1 MAKSIHAVA
10 IFLGAFLLFQIQPLM
25 GKFLLPWFGGG
36 PGVWTTCLLFFQTL
50 LVGGYAYAH
59 WLTNVRPLRR
69 QAGIH
74 LSLLVVS
81 LAMLPI
87 APGAFWKPTA
97 GTEPVTRILLLLLAT
112 VGLPY
117 LLLAATGPLFQ
128 RWASLKHAG
137 LAPYRL
143 YALSNAGSLLAL
155 LSFPF
160 CFEPLFSRQALSWG
174 WSAGLVAF
182 TGLCAA
188 FAWRQRKIAEPNE
201 TAAMS
206 AEFSPPPGWSDRLW
220 WLALPA
226 TAALLLAATTNKLCL
241 DIAALPFV
249 WVLPLGTYLLSFI
262 LCFDHPRWYD
272 RRCWSAGFAVG
283 CGASALCLVDTAVSL
298 PLQLAVFNL
307 TLLAAGM
314 LCHGELYRLRP
325 APARLTGYYL
335 TIAAGGALGTG
346 FTALLAPLLFTDY
359 RELPIGLVLL
369 AFLLGLL
376 GLSRRSLSLSVGTGA
391 GLIIAT
397 FVIPALMAETGR
409 GALRWFEF
417 WGREILTFYTRFS
430 PAIAGVVVLVYF
442 CLKHRGPPPAI
453 RPHRM
458 VVLPLLFSVLLGVV
472 FIRQAKS
479 LDEDLEAAG
488 RNFYGAYKVQRYG
501 VDDPRFQSHLLT
513 HGGTTHGLQFLHPN
527 FAHWQTTY
535 YGPTSGV
542 ARAIS
547 TLPGKRRVGLI
558 GLGAGTLAGYG
569 RRGDVFRFYEIDPAI
584 VHVAREYFTY
594 LKASPAVIE
603 IAPGDARLSLEAEL
617 QRGQQGR
624 FDLLVLDAF
633 NGDAIPIHLLT
644 HEAMDIYR
652 QHLRSGGLIAVH
664 ISNRHL
670 DLRPVVEALA
680 QYGGMHFATISDNVP
695 KQSWWAYDTKWM
707 ILCAEAGRLDVE
719 AIGAFAEEPPDA
731 TAQVL
736 HWTDDHASLLKIL
749 K

>member
-50 LVGGYAYAH
+50 LIGGYAYAH
-59 WLTNVRPLRR
+59 WLSNLRPLRR

-87 APGAFWKPTA
+87 TPGSFWKPTA
-97 GTEPVTRILLLLLAT
+97 GTEPVARILLLLLAN

-128 RWASLKHAG
+128 RWASLREPNV
-137 LAPYRL
+137 APYRL

-160 CFEPLFSRQALSWG
+160 CFEPLFSRQALGWG
-174 WSAGLVAF
+174 WSAGLVTF
-182 TGLCAA
+182 TGLCAV
-188 FAWRQRKIAEPNE
+188 FAWQQRKIAEPE
-201 TAAMS
+201 QTAATP
-206 AEFSPPPGWSDRLW
+206 AELSPSSGWGDRLW

-226 TAALLLAATTNKLCL
+226 AASLLLAATTNKLCL

-249 WVLPLGTYLLSFI
+249 WVLPLGVYLLSFV

-272 RRCWSAGFAVG
+272 RRFWSTGFAVG
-283 CGASALCLVDTAVSL
+283 CGASALCLVDATVSL
-298 PLQLAVFNL
+298 PLQLVVYNL
-307 TLLAAGM
+307 TLLTAGM

-325 APARLTGYYL
+325 APSRLTGYYL
-335 TIAAGGALGTG
+335 TIATGGALGTG

-359 RELPIGLVLL
+359 RELPVGLVLIS
-369 AFLLGLL
+369 FLIGLL
-376 GLSRRSLSLSVGTGA
+376 GLARRSWSLSVGTVA
-391 GLIIAT
+391 GMIIAT
-397 FVIPALMAETGR
+397 FVIPALTADTGR
-409 GALRWFEF
+409 GALRWFQF
-417 WGREILTFYTRFS
+417 WGGEIYTFYTRFGLTIV
-430 PAIAGVVVLVYF
+430 AIMVLAYF
-442 CLKHRGPPPAI
+442 CLRYRGPRPATPPL
-453 RPHRM
+453 RM
-458 VVLPLLFSVLLGVV
+458 VVVPLLFFVLLDVV
-472 FIRQAKS
+472 FISQAKS
-479 LDEDLEAAG
+479 SDQDLVVAG
-488 RNFYGAYKVQRYG
+488 RNFYGAYKVRRYG
-501 VDDPRFQSHLLT
+501 VDDPRYQSHLLS
-513 HGGTTHGLQFLHPN
+513 HGGTTHGLQFLDPSY
-527 FAHWQTTY
+527 AAWPTTY

-558 GLGAGTLAGYG
+558 GLGAGTLANYG
-569 RRGDVFRFYEIDPAI
+569 RPGDVFRFYEINPAI
-584 VHVAREYFTY
+584 VHVAQKYFKY
-594 LKASPAVIE
+594 LEASPATIE
-603 IAPGDARLSLEAEL
+603 IATGDARLSLETEL
-617 QRGQQGR
+617 QRGQPGR

-652 QHLRSGGLIAVH
+652 QHLSLGGLIAVH

-670 DLRPVVEALA
+670 DLRPVLEALA
-680 QYGGMHFATISDNVP
+680 QYGGMHFATISDHVR
-695 KQSWWAYDTKWM
+695 KQDWWLYNTKWM
-707 ILCAEAGRLDVE
+707 ILCAEAGRLEVE
-719 AIGAFAEEPPDA
+719 AIKAFAEEPPDA
-731 TAQVL
+731 TAEVL
-736 HWTDDHASLLKIL
+736 HWTDDHASLFKALK
-749 K
+749 